1 MVVVDRLTKYSHFIS
16 LSHPFLNTDVTL
28 LFIQEVVKLH
38 RFPRTIVLDRDK
50 VLTSLFWKELFRFS
64 GTHLCF
70 STAYYPQT
78 DGQTEITNR
87 SMEIYLRCFSGD
99 KPRTWARFLA
109 LAELSNNTLYH
120 SSIKTTPFCARYGR
134 DPLTLLK
141 YENGSM
147 GNAELEGQLMKRDAT
162 LQLLKE
168 HLHRAQQIM
177 KLTNL
182 AKKWFLQ

>member
-1 MVVVDRLTKYSHFIS
+1 M
-16 LSHPFLNTDVTL
+16 
-28 LFIQEVVKLH
+28 
-38 RFPRTIVLDRDK
+38 
-50 VLTSLFWKELFRFS
+50 
-64 GTHLCF
+64 
-70 STAYYPQT
+70 
-78 DGQTEITNR
+78 
-87 SMEIYLRCFSGD
+87 
-99 KPRTWARFLA
+99 
-109 LAELSNNTLYH
+109 AELSNNTLYH